1 MFKAEK
7 IVDLSIP
14 LTNDTPIYPG
24 DPQPNIRVAATIENE
39 GYNVHYVHIGSHT
52 GTHVDAPYHIC
63 PNGKKIDQSDLH
75 LFIGTGVVIPV
86 LGKGEQEAIVLDDVE
101 AYLDQLSPG
110 KIVLFYTGWSQYAG
124 EEKYFRHP
132 YVHVDVIQEMIKR
145 GIRTFFID
153 AINIDLTGG
162 TSFPVHDAIAA
173 VNGIIGENL
182 TNFGAIDF
190 PDPLVCAFPLPIA
203 GSDGSPVRAV
213 AIKVHKE

>member
-153 AINIDLTGG
+153 AINIDLTG
-162 TSFPVHDAIAA
+162 VHR
-173 VNGIIGENL
+173 
-182 TNFGAIDF
+182 
-190 PDPLVCAFPLPIA
+190 
-203 GSDGSPVRAV
+203 SRSMMRSPR
-213 AIKVHKE
+213 